1 MQKTLKNLYEKW
13 ADEPAIICKKL
24 PESGSSR
31 QYFRISGKNKTA
43 IGVVNNDQQENNAFI
58 SFSQCFEKLA
68 LNVPKIY
75 LSKVEEN
82 VYLQEDL
89 GDSTLFSY
97 LVEERKN
104 TSVFSEKLSRIY
116 KNVLQELLKFQIKAA
131 KEIDYSVC
139 YPRNAFDRQSMQWDL
154 NYFKYYFLKLAEIPF
169 DEQALENDFDTF
181 INYLL
186 DTETHY
192 FLYRDFQSRNIMLHS
207 GEIYFIDYQGGRKGA
222 LFYDLAS
229 LLYDAKANIPELKR
243 EELLKYYVAELQKY
257 KSTDE
262 KTFTETFYAYALIRI
277 LQAMGAYGFRG
288 FFQKKSHFLQSIP
301 YALKNL
307 EEVLKKIKLPIQIPH
322 LTSVLKAL
330 SKSEKLQKLT
340 LEPIENKKLTVKI
353 TSFSYKKGIPED
365 LSGNGGGFVFDC
377 RFIHNPGRYEGYKKL
392 TGKDKEVIDFFEK
405 ETDIKIFLQQ
415 VFAIVQSAVS
425 TYKQRE
431 FKHLMVNF
439 GCTGGQ
445 HRSVYCAEQLK
456 SYLTT
461 QNNDEIAIEI
471 LHREQDF

>member
-1 MQKTLKNLYEKW
+1 MQKALKNLYEQW
-13 ADEPAIICKKL
+13 AKEPVISLRRL

-31 QYFRISGKNKTA
+31 EYFRISGKNKRA
-43 IGVVNNDQQENNAFI
+43 IGVINADQKENEAFI
-58 SFSQCFEKLA
+58 SFSRSFKKLA

-75 LSKVEEN
+75 LSKIEKN
-82 VYLQEDL
+82 IYLQEDL

-97 LVEERKN
+97 LEEERKN
-104 TSVFSEKLSRIY
+104 TSIFSEKLTQIY

-131 KEIDYSVC
+131 KEVDYSVC

-154 NYFKYYFLKLAEIPF
+154 NYFKYYFLKLADIAF

-243 EELLKYYVAELQKY
+243 EELLKYYIAELQKY
-257 KSTDE
+257 KSTNE
-262 KTFTETFYAYALIRI
+262 KKFTETFYAYALIRI

-288 FFQKKSHFLQSIP
+288 FFQKKTHFLQSIP

-307 EEVLKKIKLPIQIPH
+307 EEVLKKMKLPIQIQH
-322 LTSVLKAL
+322 LTAVLKKL
-330 SKSEKLQKLT
+330 SKAQNLQKIMLQT
-340 LEPIENKKLTVKI
+340 SDNKKLTVKI

-377 RFIHNPGRYEGYKKL
+377 RFIHNPGRYEAYKKL

-445 HRSVYCAEQLK
+445 HRSVYCAEQLQ

-461 QNNDEIAIEI
+461 KNNDEITIEI